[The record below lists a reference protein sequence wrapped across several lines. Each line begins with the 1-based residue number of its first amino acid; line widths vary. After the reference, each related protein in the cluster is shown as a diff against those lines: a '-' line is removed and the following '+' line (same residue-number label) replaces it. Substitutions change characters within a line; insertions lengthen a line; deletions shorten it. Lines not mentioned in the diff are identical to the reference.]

1 MNSTYPFPARPRTPG
16 KKENVKREASATTLK
31 TINFSEQLKP
41 FSKFYSLKFLNNLQS
56 LSDEKVTGETYRQ

>member
-31 TINFSEQLKP
+31 AINFSEQLKP
-41 FSKFYSLKFLNNLQS
+41 LSKFYLLNGKKS
-56 LSDEKVTGETYRQ
+56 AK

>member
-31 TINFSEQLKP
+31 AINLSEQLKP
-41 FSKFYSLKFLNNLQS
+41 LSKFYLHNGKKSAK
-56 LSDEKVTGETYRQ
+56 

>member
-31 TINFSEQLKP
+31 AINFSEQLKP
-41 FSKFYSLKFLNNLQS
+41 LSKFYPLNRKNL
-56 LSDEKVTGETYRQ
+56 LSSFGRVP